1 MAFCL
6 FAFLSTGVKI
16 VSDLRS
22 GGLSWSKFAFAP
34 FCLLFGVV
42 KIYLIS
48 DLEVS
53 DGVTFSIL
61 PFFQIGK
68 NCI

>member
-34 FCLLFGVV
+34 
-42 KIYLIS
+42 
-48 DLEVS
+48 
-53 DGVTFSIL
+53 IL
-61 PFFQIGK
+61 PFVWGGK
-68 NCI
+68 NISNLRSGGLRWSNIFHFTFFPDR